1 MENIPEAAGAA
12 QAPQTEAT
20 PITNSTPAQGQAPA
34 SAPAMPDMHGFT
46 SDQLADMKRFFDS
59 QGGYEKVKSR
69 ISNPQNYSEQAQKPN
84 LDATYAM
91 KKEESMLKAPQAE
104 QPAYK
109 APIGSITRDEFLA
122 QEYAQSL
129 SRDPAF
135 APIADDI
142 ASGAILKDMARLNI
156 RLVNQDG
163 SLNDAQVR
171 EYLKLKAATVPAK
184 QTNATPE
191 ASAAPTVEYAPYDE
205 KNMTMQ
211 QAMAIL
217 QQDSALKS
225 RGQAGHPNAS
235 NAEDF
240 MRAFLNKKK

>member
-1 MENIPEAAGAA
+1 MENTPEAAGAA

-20 PITNSTPAQGQAPA
+20 PITNSTPAPA
-34 SAPAMPDMHGFT
+34 APDMHGFT
-46 SDQLADMKRFFDS
+46 SDQLADMKKFFEAN
-59 QGGYEKVKSR
+59 GGFDKIKAR
-69 ISNPQNYSEQAQKPN
+69 ISNPEPIHKIDQTPTQAVDQTPTQAVQPQAQPGQP
-84 LDATYAM
+84 ATY
-91 KKEESMLKAPQAE
+91 Q
-104 QPAYK
+104 

-171 EYLKLKAATVPAK
+171 EYLKLKAATIPAK

-191 ASAAPTVEYAPYDE
+191 ASPAPTVEYAPYDE

-225 RGQAGHPNAS
+225 RGQAGHPNMKE
-235 NAEDF
+235 AEDF